1 MKTINIGLLVG
12 IAVVAMLGLV
22 FLATSGAIGGASQY
36 MTFAQAKSSP
46 EDVHVVGSWVRREEA
61 HYDSDQDVFDFY
73 LMDTTQQVAPVRY
86 HDPMPVNFA
95 TAERVVVQGKYEGDV
110 FVADR
115 IFMKCPSKY
124 NDGKLMD
131 ETAEAK
137 R

>member
-12 IAVVAMLGLV
+12 IAVFAMLGLV

-36 MTFAQAKSSP
+36 MTFAQAKTAG

-61 HYDSDQDVFDFY
+61 HYDSEQDVFDFY
-73 LMDTTQQVAPVRY
+73 LQDTTQQVSAVRY
-86 HDPMPVNFA
+86 HDPMPVNFS
-95 TAERVVVQGKYEGDV
+95 TAEKVVVQGKYEGEV

-124 NDGKLMD
+124 NDGKIIE